1 MIFYDG
7 NLLKNVVFQH
17 GNDRK
22 FKKRVTISLQKC
34 DLISYDMVLKNV
46 TQFPGNMT
54 QLLKI
59 FSKFMIG
66 KLYDKNVLWIL
77 IGDQVSQK
85 CDMFSRNRV
94 TFSKTISGKRVT
106 ISRNIS
112 GLKFQILLKWWFLQY
127 ALELISVKKI
137 KTTGSCLIS
146 YLNKCAGS
154 LTLV

>member
-34 DLISYDMVLKNV
+34 DLFSYDMVLKIV
-46 TQFPGNMT
+46 TQFSGNVT

-94 TFSKTISGKRVT
+94 TFSKNNLWKTGHNFKKHFWLEIPNSAEMV
-106 ISRNIS
+106 
-112 GLKFQILLKWWFLQY
+112 ILRH
-127 ALELISVKKI
+127 IV
-137 KTTGSCLIS
+137 
-146 YLNKCAGS
+146 S
-154 LTLV
+154 LTICLRVNIR